1 MPMQKILPFLWFNDN
16 AEEAMNYYLSI
27 FKDAKLLNASRYGEG
42 GPGPAGKLMVATF
55 SIEGQEFMVLNGGP
69 HYKITPA
76 VSFLV
81 HCDTQEEL
89 DRYWTALTANGG
101 QEVECGWLTDK
112 FGVSWQIVP
121 SALGKWMSDPDKTK
135 SARVFAELMKMKK
148 LDIATLQKAYEGK

>member
-1 MPMQKILPFLWFNDN
+1 MQKITPFLWFNDN

-69 HYKITPA
+69 HYTITPA
-76 VSFLV
+76 VSFML

-121 SALGKWMSDPDKTK
+121 TALGKWMSDPDKAKTG
-135 SARVFAELMKMKK
+135 RVFAALMKMKK
-148 LDIATLQKAYEGK
+148 LSIPELQKAYEGK

>member
-1 MPMQKILPFLWFNDN
+1 MQKITPFLWFNDN
-16 AEEAMNYYLSI
+16 AEEAMNFYLSI

-55 SIEGQEFMVLNGGP
+55 SIEGQQFMVLNGGP

-76 VSFLV
+76 VSFML

-89 DRYWTALTANGG
+89 DRYWNALTADGG

-121 SALGKWMSDPDKTK
+121 TALSKWMSDPDKEKTG
-135 SARVFAELMKMKK
+135 RVFAALMKMKK
-148 LDIATLQKAYEGK
+148 LSIPELQKAFDGN

>member
-1 MPMQKILPFLWFNDN
+1 MQKITPFLWFNDN
-16 AEEAMNYYLSI
+16 AEEAMNYYVKV
-27 FKDAKLLNASRYGEG
+27 FKNSKIVNSSRYPEG

-55 SIEGQEFMVLNGGP
+55 EIEGQEFMVLNGGR

-76 VSFLV
+76 VSFMV

-89 DRYWTALTANGG
+89 DHYWNTLTSDGG

-121 SALGKWMSDPDKTK
+121 RALGKWMSDPDKTK
-135 SARVFAELMKMKK
+135 TARVFEALMKMKK
-148 LDIATLQKAYEGK
+148 LSIPELQKAFEGK